1 MSLREGEAGAHVP
14 DPSERDPDASGGSG
28 GSGAPA
34 DSGGSAV
41 PGGSGG
47 SGGPGGPGGVVGPG
61 SSAGSGGFGVGTL
74 LRLVSGQQGSAAR
87 GRGPDGKP
95 ALPRFAEAAREALAD
110 AGARHDLAES
120 AGLARD
126 RLAAATGEPSDWEE
140 LRAAGAAIRDRALL
154 DLGAHLEAFERA
166 VTDAGGTVHWART
179 ASDARRIVA
188 SLVREGGEVAVADGP
203 VLREVRLADALAEQG
218 ISACDA
224 GGPEGRD
231 RVRAARVAVT
241 GADFLVA
248 DSGTVV
254 LLEADG
260 AARACLTLAEKLVC
274 VAGMDRAVPDWT
286 DLEVLLQLL
295 PRAAGGQRL
304 SPQVS
309 AWTGVVPGDGPS
321 EVHVVLV
328 DNGRTRILGDDVG
341 REALRCIGCGAC
353 SAVCPVYERV
363 GDHPYD
369 PRGTGPSGPI
379 GAVWT
384 PLARGVDR
392 AQTASLPFA
401 STLCGACAEVCPV
414 KIDIPGLLVH
424 LRGEVVD
431 ARRNRPVPT
440 PELAVMRGL
449 AWTMADAR
457 RFEAAVG
464 RGSRWARLV
473 ARGGRIRRLPGL
485 LGRWTEARDL
495 AAPPAESF
503 RVWWRRREAARR
515 RLR

>member
-1 MSLREGEAGAHVP
+1 MSPREGEEHVAEPPERGA
-14 DPSERDPDASGGSG
+14 DE
-28 GSGAPA
+28 
-34 DSGGSAV
+34 
-41 PGGSGG
+41 PGGL
-47 SGGPGGPGGVVGPG
+47 
-61 SSAGSGGFGVGTL
+61 GGFGLGTL
-74 LRLVSGQQGSAAR
+74 LRLVGGQQRAATR
-87 GRGPDGKP
+87 ATGPDGEP
-95 ALPRFAEAAREALAD
+95 VPPRFAEAAREALAD
-110 AGARHDLAES
+110 AGARHALAES
-120 AGLARD
+120 AGTARE
-126 RLAAATGEPSDWEE
+126 RLAAATGEPPDWEE

-154 DLGAHLEAFERA
+154 DLGAHLEAFEQA
-166 VTDAGGTVHWART
+166 VTDAGGTVHWARNA
-179 ASDARRIVA
+179 ASARRIVA
-188 SLVREGGEVAVADGP
+188 SLVGDGGEVAVADGP
-203 VLREVRLADALAEQG
+203 VLREVRLAGALAERG
-218 ISACDA
+218 ITVHDA

-231 RVRAARVAVT
+231 RVRAARAAVT

-254 LLEADG
+254 LLESDG
-260 AARACLTLAEKLVC
+260 SARACLTLPETLVC
-274 VAGMDRAVPDWT
+274 VAGLDRAVPTWA

-295 PRAAGGQRL
+295 PRTAGDRL

-309 AWTGVVPGDGPS
+309 AWTGVTPGDGPG

-328 DNGRTRILGDDVG
+328 DNGRTRILGDEVG

-353 SAVCPVYERV
+353 SAVCPVYERM
-363 GDHPYD
+363 GERPYD

-384 PLARGVDR
+384 PLARGVGGAR
-392 AQTASLPFA
+392 TASLPFA

-414 KIDIPGLLVH
+414 GIDIPGLLVH

-464 RGSRWARLV
+464 RGARWARLV

-503 RVWWRRREAARR
+503 RAWWRRREAARR
-515 RLR
+515 RHG

>member
-1 MSLREGEAGAHVP
+1 MAGREVPAAGREV
-14 DPSERDPDASGGSG
+14 E
-28 GSGAPA
+28 
-34 DSGGSAV
+34 
-41 PGGSGG
+41 
-47 SGGPGGPGGVVGPG
+47 GPGG
-61 SSAGSGGFGVGTL
+61 FGLGTL
-74 LRLVSGQQGSAAR
+74 LRLVGGQQGSAAR
-87 GRGPDGKP
+87 RAAADGRPV
-95 ALPRFAEAAREALAD
+95 LPRFAEAAREALAD

-126 RLAAATGEPSDWEE
+126 RLAAATGEASDWEE
-140 LRAAGAAIRDRALL
+140 LRTAGAAIRDRALL
-154 DLGAHLEAFERA
+154 DLGAQLEAFERA
-166 VTDAGGTVHWART
+166 VVEAGGRVHWARN
-179 ASDARRIVA
+179 ASAARRIVA
-188 SLVREGGEVAVADGP
+188 SLVRDGGDGEVAVADGP
-203 VLREVRLADALAEQG
+203 VLREVGLADALAEDG
-218 ISACDA
+218 VTVHDA

-248 DSGTVV
+248 DTGAVV

-260 AARACLTLAEKLVC
+260 ASRACLTLPETLIC
-274 VAGMDRAVPDWT
+274 VAGLDRAVPTWE

-295 PRAAGGQRL
+295 PRTARGERL
-304 SPQVS
+304 SPRVS
-309 AWTGVVPGDGPS
+309 SWSGVVPGDGPGAA
-321 EVHVVLV
+321 HVVLV
-328 DNGRTRILGDDVG
+328 DNGRSRILGDEVG

-363 GDHPYD
+363 GHKPYD

-392 AQTASLPFA
+392 AQAASLPFA
-401 STLCGACAEVCPV
+401 STLCGACSAVCPV

-431 ARRNRPVPT
+431 ARRGRPVPT

-457 RFEAAVG
+457 RLEAAVG
-464 RGSRWARLV
+464 RGARWARLI

-495 AAPPAESF
+495 PAPPAESF
-503 RVWWRRREAARR
+503 RAWWRRREAARR
-515 RLR
+515 RLG

>member
-1 MSLREGEAGAHVP
+1 MSLREGEGEAEAP
-14 DPSERDPDASGGSG
+14 DHPAPPERGS
-28 GSGAPA
+28 
-34 DSGGSAV
+34 DV
-41 PGGSGG
+41 
-47 SGGPGGPGGVVGPG
+47 
-61 SSAGSGGFGVGTL
+61 SGGFGLGTL
-74 LRLVSGQQGSAAR
+74 LRLVGGQQGSTAR
-87 GRGPDGKP
+87 RRGQDGKP
-95 ALPRFAEAAREALAD
+95 VLPRFAEAAREALAD

-120 AGLARD
+120 VGTARD

-140 LRAAGAAIRDRALL
+140 LRTAGAAIRDRALL
-154 DLGAHLEAFERA
+154 DLGTHLEAFERA
-166 VTDAGGTVHWART
+166 VTDAGGTVHWARN
-179 ASDARRIVA
+179 ASAARRIVA
-188 SLVREGGEVAVADGP
+188 SLAEDGGGEVAVADGP
-203 VLREVRLADALAEQG
+203 VLREVRLAGALAERG
-218 ISACDA
+218 ITVRDA
-224 GGPEGRD
+224 AGPEGRD

-260 AARACLTLAEKLVC
+260 AARACLTLPETLVC
-274 VAGMDRAVPDWT
+274 VAGMDRAVPSWADM
-286 DLEVLLQLL
+286 EVLLQLL
-295 PRAAGGQRL
+295 PRTAGGDRL

-328 DNGRTRILGDDVG
+328 DNGRTRILGDEVG

-363 GDHPYD
+363 GDRPYD
-369 PRGTGPSGPI
+369 PGGTGPSGPI

-392 AQTASLPFA
+392 ARTASLPFA

-431 ARRNRPVPT
+431 ARRNRSVPT

-503 RVWWRRREAARR
+503 RSWWRRHEAARR
-515 RLR
+515 RKG